1 MGILKGLS
9 PFWDQLKVVF
19 SDFAVTDLLD
29 ILFVAFILYN
39 IIKLIRET
47 RAIQLAKGLV
57 LFGVVY
63 LIIYMLDMQATEYI
77 FSNIFKDAI
86 IVLIILFQ
94 PELRHALESVG
105 RSNFAK
111 LGIFSSKNQE
121 KEKNDQV
128 KASIYAISKACQTMS
143 ESHTG
148 SLIVFEHETLL
159 GDVIKTGTHLDAI
172 VSKEL
177 IGNIFFVNS
186 PLHDGAIIVRDGRIV
201 SAGCVLP
208 LTHNENL
215 DSQLGTRHRAA
226 IGMSEQSDAMIVVT
240 SEETGYISIA
250 YKGELTRD
258 ISESDM
264 RERLVHY
271 LCADKSAA
279 VKDAQNKIRKLFGGF
294 KK

>member
-1 MGILKGLS
+1 MSIFKGLS

-29 ILFVAFILYN
+29 ILFVAFILYSL
-39 IIKLIRET
+39 IKLIRET

-57 LFGVVY
+57 LFGIVY
-63 LIIYMLDMQATEYI
+63 LIIYMLNMQATEYI
-77 FSNIFKDAI
+77 FANIFKDAI

-105 RSNFAK
+105 RSNFTK
-111 LGIFSSKNQE
+111 IGLFTSKNVE
-121 KEKNDQV
+121 KEKIDRI
-128 KASIYAISKACQTMS
+128 KSSIYAISKSCQTMS

-148 SLIVFEHETLL
+148 SLIVFENETLL
-159 GDVIKTGTHLDAI
+159 GDVIKTGTLVDAI

-186 PLHDGAIIVRDGRIV
+186 PLHDGAVIIRDGRV
-201 SAGCVLP
+201 AAAGCVLP

-250 YKGELTRD
+250 YKGELIRD

-264 RERLVHY
+264 REKLVHY
-271 LCADKSAA
+271 LCADKTT
-279 VKDAQNKIRKLFGGF
+279 VVQDAQQKIRKLFGGF
-294 KK
+294 NK